1 MTFHQIHAR
10 YGERLKQVIMAH
22 CGVDYV
28 EASAVVVNTFGTL
41 ARENM
46 EAYADRYP
54 LFPKLVA
61 VAFGIADELNRR
73 AA

>member
-1 MTFHQIHAR
+1 MTFDQIHTK
-10 YGERLKQVIMAH
+10 YGERLKQVIMSNY
-22 CGVDYV
+22 GLDYV

-46 EAYADRYP
+46 EAYAARYP

-61 VAFGIADELNRR
+61 VAFGITDQLNRR